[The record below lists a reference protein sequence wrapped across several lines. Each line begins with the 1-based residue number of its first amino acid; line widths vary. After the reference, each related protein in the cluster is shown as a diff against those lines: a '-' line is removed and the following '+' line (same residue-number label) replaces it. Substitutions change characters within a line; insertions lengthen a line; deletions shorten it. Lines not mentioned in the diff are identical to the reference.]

1 MATSAGGGL
10 GALGWGVVA
19 AGAAAAGGVALYVT
33 GVIGTDRQERS
44 DPAPQEQAAP
54 EQVAVATPEPV
65 TTPEPQPPADPEAV
79 EEPAAEPAEAE
90 AVAAAP
96 EAPAEGAEPVAAP
109 VEQTGDAPVEEAEPV
124 AEAAEEAE
132 PAATAEQTE
141 TAALAPTPA
150 PTPAPAEPAPET
162 AANPAAKPAEPA
174 AEPEPAAIV
183 LAAPTFDVVRV
194 EPDGTTVI
202 AGTGTEGSRVTLFLD
217 GVTQD
222 AFDILPGGQFVSFLS
237 LGSSN
242 APRVL
247 TMQAALDGET
257 VQSADS
263 IILAPSPRPETEVAG
278 AGTSEAA
285 EAPQSAETVAA
296 AAVGPAETAQAVTET
311 APEPE
316 TAASEPAV
324 TANVRPRARAGDEE
338 ITEAPADQP
347 APAAETVVAEAP
359 EESAEPAPQPV
370 AEAPAAVQAEEEAA
384 PAADVAEAPVA
395 APAEEEAKEAP
406 VVVASA
412 EPAPTAPEAE
422 PEPAP
427 VAVLRAGSGGVELIQ
442 PAKPAD
448 PEVRG
453 KVTLDTISY
462 SETGDVVLAG
472 RGAPQAVVRTY
483 LNNRAVADFTV
494 AGDSRW
500 RGELSGVKPGIYTLR
515 LDELDLS
522 GKILSRLETPFKRE
536 APEVLRPAVQPPVAA
551 AEEGETPAPAT
562 PVIRAVT
569 VQKGDTLWAIS
580 QDRYGEGLLYVRVFE
595 ANRDAIRDPDL
606 IYPGQVFTIPE

>member
-1 MATSAGGGL
+1 
-10 GALGWGVVA
+10 VVA

-33 GVIGTDRQERS
+33 GVIGTDSQERS
-44 DPAPQEQAAP
+44 EPAPQEQAAP
-54 EQVAVATPEPV
+54 ERVAVATPEPV
-65 TTPEPQPPADPEAV
+65 TTPEPQPAAEPEAV

-96 EAPAEGAEPVAAP
+96 EAPAEGAGQVADP

-124 AEAAEEAE
+124 AEAAGEGA
-132 PAATAEQTE
+132 PAGTAEQTE
-141 TAALAPTPA
+141 TAALAPA
-150 PTPAPAEPAPET
+150 ATPAPAEPAPET
-162 AANPAAKPAEPA
+162 AADPAAKPAEPA

-257 VQSADS
+257 VQSEDS

-278 AGTSEAA
+278 AGTSEAP
-285 EAPQSAETVAA
+285 EAPQPAETAA
-296 AAVGPAETAQAVTET
+296 TDAAGPAETAQAVADT

-316 TAASEPAV
+316 TAAPEPAV

-338 ITEAPADQP
+338 IAEAPVDQP

-370 AEAPAAVQAEEEAA
+370 AEAPAPVQAVEKAA

-412 EPAPTAPEAE
+412 EPAPTAAEAE

-483 LNNRAVADFTV
+483 LNNRAVADFNV
-494 AGDSRW
+494 AQDSRW

-551 AEEGETPAPAT
+551 AEEGETSAPAT